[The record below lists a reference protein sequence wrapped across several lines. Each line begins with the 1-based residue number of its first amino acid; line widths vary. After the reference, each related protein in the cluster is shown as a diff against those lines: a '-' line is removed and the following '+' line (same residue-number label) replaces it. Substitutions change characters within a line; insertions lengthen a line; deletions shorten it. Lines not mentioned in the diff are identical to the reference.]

1 MSLDPLETV
10 RIGIVGPSWWVNY
23 WHLPALQNHANT
35 EVVAVCGTSE
45 RGQDSVR
52 EKYGAN
58 ARYFN
63 DYEKM
68 MDSVAL
74 DGVIVC
80 TPNDLH
86 HPVSMAALRRD
97 LHVNCEKPVALNAE
111 QALEMAQ
118 EAETRNLLGL
128 TNFPYRDNPA
138 VEEFRS
144 LISRGYV
151 GEVLH
156 VSGSYHGGFGLGR
169 NPNWRSLRAR
179 SGSGILGDLGSHLID
194 LARYMSLQEFSA
206 VSGHTMTALWKRED
220 EPYDAPLTLIRTE
233 DPRAGIRNDDSC
245 TFLAEFQSG
254 AQGIFHTSWV
264 AYQGDAIQQQEIEVY
279 GTEARL
285 YFHASHSGVTL
296 RGLRRGEPH
305 WEEIKVPGTLRPE
318 EVEKENEDYFRPGRL
333 GGTNTTFRWLEA
345 IRTDSATIT
354 PDLWEGYRAQCVIDA
369 VLRSSAERCWSP
381 VTYAE

>member
-1 MSLDPLETV
+1 MSLDPLESV

-23 WHLPALQNHANT
+23 WHLPALQNHSNT
-35 EVVAVCGTSE
+35 EIVAVCGTSE
-45 RGQDSVR
+45 REPDSVR
-52 EKYGAN
+52 EKYGAA

-68 MDSVAL
+68 FDSVAL

-86 HPVSMAALRRD
+86 HPVTMAALRHD
-97 LHVNCEKPVALNAE
+97 LHVNCEKPVALNAG

-118 EAETRNLLGL
+118 EAEKRNLLGL

-138 VEEFRS
+138 VKAFRS
-144 LISRGYV
+144 LMDCGYV
-151 GEVLH
+151 GDIVH

-194 LARYMSLQEFSA
+194 LVRYMTLQEFTA
-206 VSGHTMTALWKRED
+206 VSGHTMTALWTPED
-220 EPYDAPLTLIRTE
+220 EEEGEPITLIRTE

-245 TFLAEFQSG
+245 TFLAEFDSG

-264 AYQGDAIQQQEIEVY
+264 AYQGASIQQQEIEVY
-279 GTEARL
+279 GTEGRL
-285 YFHASHSGVTL
+285 FFHASHSGVVL
-296 RGLRRGEPH
+296 RGKSKGEPH
-305 WEEIKVPGTLRPE
+305 WEEIPVAGTVRPE
-318 EVEKENEDYFRPGRL
+318 EASTEEEDYFRPGRL
-333 GGTNTTFRWLEA
+333 SGTNTTYRWLEA
-345 IRTDSATIT
+345 IRTDSAMIT
-354 PDLWEGYRAQCVIDA
+354 PDFWDGYRAQCVIDA
-369 VLRSSAERCWSP
+369 VLKSSAERCWSP
-381 VTYAE
+381 ISYTK